1 MISIGTPVTLAV
13 LLLSLEAAVVS
24 DYGCVRGKKELQ
36 RAVQLFGVGVGILL
50 FVLLNFAA

>member
-24 DYGCVRGKKELQ
+24 VYGCVRGKKELQ
-36 RAVQLFGVGVGILL
+36 RAGQLFGVGVGILL

>member
-1 MISIGTPVTLAV
+1 MVSIGTPVTLAV

-24 DYGCVRGKKELQ
+24 VYGCVTNKKELQ
-36 RAVQLFGVGVGILL
+36 LAGQLFGVGVGILL